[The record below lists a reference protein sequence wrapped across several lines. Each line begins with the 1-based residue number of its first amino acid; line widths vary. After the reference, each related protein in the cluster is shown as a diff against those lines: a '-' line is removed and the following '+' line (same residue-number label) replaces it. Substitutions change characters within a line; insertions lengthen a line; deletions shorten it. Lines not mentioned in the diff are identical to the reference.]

1 MGNRR
6 GKVHE
11 MVGVHTCTSLWLML
25 AASASSASAIT
36 RDTARLAAFLG
47 ATAIE
52 GCVCVCLC
60 VCLCVCVCDCV
71 SVCACLCVC
80 VCVCV
85 SVSVCVSVCVRVLV
99 CVSVC

>member
-1 MGNRR
+1 MGDRR

-52 GCVCVCLC
+52 GCVCVCMC
-60 VCLCVCVCDCV
+60 VCLCVCLSV
-71 SVCACLCVC
+71 SVCLRL
-80 VCVCV
+80 
-85 SVSVCVSVCVRVLV
+85 SVSVCVSACLSLPVCLCACGRT
-99 CVSVC
+99 